1 MYLAGTPPTTVFL
14 ATSFVTTA
22 PAAIIAPSPIVTP
35 GTIVTLE
42 PTQTSLPMTMGDG
55 IILPLL
61 KSAAGIDENI
71 FSNVNVFSKIRCE
84 WWKNPEIITDFLIY

>member
-55 IILPLL
+55 IILPL
-61 KSAAGIDENI
+61 
-71 FSNVNVFSKIRCE
+71 F
-84 WWKNPEIITDFLIY
+84 